1 MVLGNEELASS
12 LGPKPAQSGICSAS
26 SSMLAQHF
34 ATRSRSHPVAEMK
47 RQKRG
52 GEEAQN
58 ARSGEEERGN
68 WAEMDSEEGDII
80 RSHEQL
86 HRCSSSFCFPAQGCA
101 GAPPGSTRCPCSS
114 ERVPRG
120 EKGSARAVTSRELG
134 VARETAHSVLEASFW
149 GCCFSPHWFC
159 IPTAPANS
167 IKPQTAEQQPQDTR
181 QHAAR
186 RARRAGCTPVLEAP
200 RDTKL
205 SSLIPGELPNII
217 K

>member
-1 MVLGNEELASS
+1 MPDLVRRKEET
-12 LGPKPAQSGICSAS
+12 GQRW
-26 SSMLAQHF
+26 
-34 ATRSRSHPVAEMK
+34 T
-47 RQKRG
+47 QKR
-52 GEEAQN
+52 EK
-58 ARSGEEERGN
+58 
-68 WAEMDSEEGDII
+68 I

-181 QHAAR
+181 QHTASSTASERGRVHTGARGTQRHQAVIFNTCRAA
-186 RARRAGCTPVLEAP
+186 
-200 RDTKL
+200 
-205 SSLIPGELPNII
+205 
-217 K
+217 